1 MIMKVTAAT
10 MKEVLKMTFMKNEK
24 RDFQKK
30 IT

>member
-1 MIMKVTAAT
+1 MRVTAAT
-10 MKEVLKMTFMKNEK
+10 MKKVLKMTFMKNDE

>member
-1 MIMKVTAAT
+1 MRVTVAT
-10 MKEVLKMTFMKNEK
+10 MKKVLKMTFKKNEE